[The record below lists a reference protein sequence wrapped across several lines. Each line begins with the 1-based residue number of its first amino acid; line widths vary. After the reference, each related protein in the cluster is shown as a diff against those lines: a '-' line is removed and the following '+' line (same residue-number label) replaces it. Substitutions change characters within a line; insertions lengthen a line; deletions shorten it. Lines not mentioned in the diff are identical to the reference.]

1 MSKNILDLSNIES
14 KDLIHE
20 LYERGYYT
28 DLLYSIQDVDMRLE
42 NINEDRDEDK
52 KIVLSEG
59 QKKEILD
66 ESFSLEWYCEQMN
79 NDLEE
84 KILTYEN

>member
-28 DLLYSIQDVDMRLE
+28 DLLFCVQDVEMQLE

-52 KIVLSEG
+52 QIVLSDE
-59 QKKEILD
+59 QKKEVLD
-66 ESFSLEWYCEQMN
+66 ESFDISWYNERMN
-79 NDLEE
+79 EDIINT
-84 KILTYEN
+84 ILKY

>member
-28 DLLYSIQDVDMRLE
+28 DLLFCVQDVEMQLE

-52 KIVLSEG
+52 QIVLSDE
-59 QKKEILD
+59 QKKEFLD
-66 ESFSLEWYCEQMN
+66 ESFDTSWYNERMN
-79 NDLEE
+79 EDIIIT
-84 KILTYEN
+84 ILKY

>member
-28 DLLYSIQDVDMRLE
+28 DLLFCVQDVEMQLE

-52 KIVLSEG
+52 QIVLSDE
-59 QKKEILD
+59 QKKEVLD
-66 ESFSLEWYCEQMN
+66 ESFDTSWYNELIN
-79 NDLEE
+79 EDIIIT
-84 KILTYEN
+84 ILKY

>member
-28 DLLYSIQDVDMRLE
+28 DLLFCVQDVEMQLE

-52 KIVLSEG
+52 QIVLSDE
-59 QKKEILD
+59 QKKEVLD
-66 ESFSLEWYCEQMN
+66 ESFDTSWYNERMN
-79 NDLEE
+79 EDIIIT
-84 KILTYEN
+84 ILKY